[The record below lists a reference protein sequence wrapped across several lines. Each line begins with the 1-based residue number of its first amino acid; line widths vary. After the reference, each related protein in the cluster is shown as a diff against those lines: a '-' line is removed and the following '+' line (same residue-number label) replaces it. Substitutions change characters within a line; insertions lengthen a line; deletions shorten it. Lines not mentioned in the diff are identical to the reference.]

1 MAISRLRTDQKR
13 HLEAEKSWPIV
24 TEFSPRGLIFSMAL
38 PFAVDGFSRPPPAS
52 LRLSPPSPPLSSLS
66 AFLLPLFLSLASTQ
80 KTTPT
85 EKKTGQQKNSLKN
98 VPAATPRRQLVGRL
112 RRPGRQLV
120 AGLARPQPLLRH
132 GARRVHAGRLPDEP
146 ARRRRRSRRGPP
158 RLPRG
163 QQQPSLCRIGRPS
176 PQQGRRRQ
184 ARDGEQAGTDQGQ
197 GQERAAG
204 G

>member
-1 MAISRLRTDQKR
+1 MDSFFRWRCLLPSTGFLDL
-13 HLEAEKSWPIV
+13 HLLL
-24 TEFSPRGLIFSMAL
+24 SPSLL
-38 PFAVDGFSRPPPAS
+38 P
-52 LRLSPPSPPLSSLS
+52 LRLSPPS
-66 AFLLPLFLSLASTQ
+66 LSLTSLDAKNNTNG
-80 KTTPT
+80 
-85 EKKTGQQKNSLKN
+85 KKTGQQKNSLKN

>member
-1 MAISRLRTDQKR
+1 MTKQIQTNRQT
-13 HLEAEKSWPIV
+13 KSN
-24 TEFSPRGLIFSMAL
+24 TNG
-38 PFAVDGFSRPPPAS
+38 
-52 LRLSPPSPPLSSLS
+52 
-66 AFLLPLFLSLASTQ
+66 
-80 KTTPT
+80 
-85 EKKTGQQKNSLKN
+85 KKTGQQKNSLKN

-204 G
+204 GRQVARGELEEKSFKVSIFIFFFRLCSSLPRPRSPLFLFSPLFPPPKK